1 MGFEVGR
8 TFVLDFGKEGETDA
22 YGAEVKV
29 RSMSIATDMEWAQAD
44 QRREAEIMAEHILSW
59 NLQRDGEPV
68 PITADGILSLD
79 RPMVQIIAVEW
90 VRATRG
96 LSAPFDRRLP
106 NGGPSPA
113 PVPAEQFVMMDPQ

>member
-29 RSMSIATDMEWAQAD
+29 RSMSIATDLEWWEAD
-44 QRREAEIMAEHILSW
+44 ARREAEIMAEHIVSW
-59 NLQRDGEPV
+59 NLERDGQPI

-96 LSAPFDRRLP
+96 LSAPFDRRSR
-106 NGGPSPA
+106 NGGPSPEA
-113 PVPAEQFVMMDPQ
+113 VPTEQFVMMDPQ